1 MQAEHNPRVEWIR
14 TAAAIVVIVAG
25 LKLGAA
31 MLTPIL
37 LAAFFAMALMPMAVI
52 LERRGVPAWLATL
65 VSFLLGALLIVL
77 LGYLLASSLGSVREA
92 LPRYGARLDELMDQ
106 AEHWLAAKGLDV
118 GEEGLDRFAEP
129 EDLLGYVQGFVTS
142 LAGVLSQSVVVIL
155 IMLFMLFERSV
166 LTGSVTGGPDD
177 VTMKQA
183 IVQRIARSVT
193 DYLSVKTVISVFTG
207 LFFGLACWWI
217 GVDFPLLWALLAFL
231 LNYVPNIGSVI
242 ACVPAALV
250 ALVQLGWSQALLVVF
265 ANVAINTVLG
275 NILEPRIMGNRVGVS
290 ALSIF
295 LGLIFWAWVFGP
307 VGALLSV
314 PLTIIVKMLLE
325 PAHPSDAPRPE
336 EAAPP
341 PPPEAAP

>member
-1 MQAEHNPRVEWIR
+1 MQVEHNPRVEWIR
-14 TAAAIVVIVAG
+14 TAAAIVVIIAG
-25 LKLGAA
+25 LKLGAS

-52 LERRGVPAWLATL
+52 LERRGLPAWLATL
-65 VSFLLGALLIVL
+65 LSFLLGALLIVL
-77 LGYLLASSLGSVREA
+77 LGYLVASSLDNVREA
-92 LPRYGARLDELMDQ
+92 LPRYAARVDELVDEL
-106 AEHWLAAKGLDV
+106 EHWLTAKGFDV

-129 EDLLGYVQGFVTS
+129 EALLGYVQGFVTS

-166 LTGSVTGGPDD
+166 LTGSVTGDE
-177 VTMKQA
+177 VTKKQQ
-183 IVQRIARSVT
+183 IVQRIAHSVT

-231 LNYVPNIGSVI
+231 LNYIPNIGSVI
-242 ACVPAALV
+242 ACVPPALV
-250 ALVQLGWSQALLVVF
+250 ALVQLGWSQALLVVL
-265 ANVAINTVLG
+265 ANVGINTVLG
-275 NILEPRIMGNRVGVS
+275 NVLEPRIMGNRVGVS

-325 PAHPSDAPRPE
+325 PA
-336 EAAPP
+336 PP
-341 PPPEAAP
+341 PAPSPGGTA